1 MRTLL
6 LAAAVVAAPG
16 PPGTAPKA
24 KSPAKPAAAKPVAG
38 KAAAAKAAAPKP
50 APKPTAF
57 ATTDFDLAPGET
69 YLAELFV
76 ASPTG
81 KAVEGKLVYTPAEGL
96 TVIPDPRWTGKVPP
110 WGVKSFPKIQA
121 APTARGDLTVKVAL
135 DKGGEATLPVRVV
148 EPEVEP
154 VPGLRQLTVKI
165 TNPFRKRVLHGRVR
179 AANPDRFLQR
189 VTALEF
195 KIPPG
200 ETGEVVFPLPGAA
213 PAESETYDFTLSFES
228 YQGWRF
234 QKTYALSFP
243 PHT

>member
-1 MRTLL
+1 MRSLL
-6 LAAAVVAAPG
+6 LAAAL
-16 PPGTAPKA
+16 
-24 KSPAKPAAAKPVAG
+24 
-38 KAAAAKAAAPKP
+38 AAAPAAQPAKTPKAPVKPASPPAARVKP

-57 ATTDFDLAPGET
+57 SGVDFDLAPGET
-69 YLAELFV
+69 YLTELFV

-81 KAVEGKLVYTPAEGL
+81 KATSGKITYLPAEGL
-96 TVIPDPRWTGKVPP
+96 SVIPDARWTGKVPP
-110 WGVKSFPKIQA
+110 WGAKTFPKITA
-121 APTARGDLTVKVAL
+121 SPTARGDLTVKAVYE
-135 DKGGEATLPVRVV
+135 KGGEATLSVRVV

-154 VPGLRQLTVKI
+154 IPGLRQLTVKI
-165 TNPFRKRVLHGRVR
+165 ANPFRKRVLFGRVR
-179 AANPDRFLQR
+179 ASNPDRFLQR

-234 QKTYALSFP
+234 EKTYALSFP